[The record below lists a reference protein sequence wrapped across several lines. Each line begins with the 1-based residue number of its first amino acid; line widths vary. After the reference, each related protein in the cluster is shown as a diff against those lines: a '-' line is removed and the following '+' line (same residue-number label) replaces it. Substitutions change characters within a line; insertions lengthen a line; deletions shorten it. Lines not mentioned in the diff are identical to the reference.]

1 MKKINTITMSL
12 IAFGLL
18 AAGCATSN
26 DSISAD
32 SLSLRKTNVQNEN
45 SIKLQKVSHNKAT
58 PGSAKLIDRSFD
70 NAPPLIPH
78 SVNGLVPITKNNN
91 ACLGCH
97 MPEVAKSVNATPIP
111 KSHFTNFRPLESVTK
126 SGKVVKKGKIV
137 ARANNGSNDVYIN
150 STHGKLYAG
159 RFNCTQCHVPQ
170 SNAKPLVGNTFK
182 PGYSNKSQMKKSNLI
197 NTYNQGVNTVQ

>member
-26 DSISAD
+26 GFISAN
-32 SLSLRKTNVQNEN
+32 SLSLRKVNVQNEN
-45 SIKLQKVSHNKAT
+45 SIKLQKINYNKVP
-58 PGSAKLIDRSFD
+58 PGSAKPIERSFN

-78 SVNGLVPITKNNN
+78 SVAGLVPITKGNN

-97 MPEVAKSVNATPIP
+97 MSEVAKSVHATPIP
-111 KSHFTNFRPLESVTK
+111 KSHFTNFRPLESIAK
-126 SGKVVKKGKIV
+126 SGQVVKKGKIV
-137 ARANNGSNDVYIN
+137 ARPNKGGNNVYVN

-159 RFNCTQCHVPQ
+159 RYNCTQCHIPQ
-170 SNAKPLVGNTFK
+170 SNAKPLVRNTFK
-182 PGYSNKSQMKKSNLI
+182 PDYSNKRQMKRSNLI
-197 NTYNQGVNTVQ
+197 NTYDQGVNTVK